1 MLYHRDQEPNLSL
14 HWWPAADG
22 KSHWFEKAA
31 ALHVAAHLPD
41 DCLYTPALSWFFH
54 RGATKGRS
62 LGVLGGVPPK
72 RPAFILVTTSHAV
85 KHVFCCFHNKL
96 VAGIVVPSPISSFS
110 LYSIFSPT
118 AGLHLPEEVGEGR
131 WQGGTMVVVAT
142 FGRHRK
148 ESWSRL
154 LSDADTLCAKAWSH
168 SRTRCCWATDQ
179 CLAVLHCLVL
189 CIYYS
194 LTLTKPP
201 RNRHCYYLLVLCGK
215 MESLKS

>member
-1 MLYHRDQEPNLSL
+1 MHHNWLGHPMLYHRDQEPNLSL

-96 VAGIVVPSPISSFS
+96 VAGIVVPSPLS
-110 LYSIFSPT
+110 LVSARTVLSRQQQVCVFRKRW
-118 AGLHLPEEVGEGR
+118 AKGGDREVP
-131 WQGGTMVVVAT
+131 W
-142 FGRHRK
+142 
-148 ESWSRL
+148 W
-154 LSDADTLCAKAWSH
+154 
-168 SRTRCCWATDQ
+168 
-179 CLAVLHCLVL
+179 
-189 CIYYS
+189 
-194 LTLTKPP
+194 
-201 RNRHCYYLLVLCGK
+201 
-215 MESLKS
+215 